1 MTPFLLRRLKT
12 DVEFSLPPKKEVL
25 VYAPLTAFQEK
36 YYKSLLN
43 NTIFEMMEKEEKKKT
58 AELEKKGKENVL
70 STENGVEKESEGVDE
85 GRRETRRGRARKAQ

>member
-1 MTPFLLRRLKT
+1 M
-12 DVEFSLPPKKEVL
+12 
-25 VYAPLTAFQEK
+25 YAPLTAFQEK

-43 NTIFEMMEKEEKKKT
+43 NTIFEMMEKEEKKKM

-70 STENGVEKESEGVDE
+70 SMENGVEKESEGVDE